1 MNEIYKESSEISS
14 ESITLSDTEI
24 MLSGNSENLNSVT
37 TESAE
42 TLVSADSQLDILTN
56 IYNDV
61 HIIMV
66 FAILSFAM
74 SCMRGWRKNTLKGC

>member
-1 MNEIYKESSEISS
+1 MNEIYKESTEISG

-24 MLSGNSENLNSVT
+24 MLSDNTEDLISET

-66 FAILSFAM
+66 LAILSFAM

>member
-1 MNEIYKESSEISS
+1 MNEIYKESTEISS
-14 ESITLSDTEI
+14 EPITLSDTEI
-24 MLSGNSENLNSVT
+24 MLSDDSENLNSET

-66 FAILSFAM
+66 LAILSFAM

>member
-1 MNEIYKESSEISS
+1 MNEIYKESSEIPS

-24 MLSGNSENLNSVT
+24 MLLDDSENLNSET
-37 TESAE
+37 TETAE

-66 FAILSFAM
+66 LAILSFAM